1 MSAVEPGWP
10 SKRPGFIGVW
20 LDRMRAYV
28 DAHPGSARPGDPVNL
43 ALAEG
48 VTAFGDNHPAAVL
61 NANGTVS
68 LRGGFVYR
76 APAVAGAHNV
86 LTIVAPY
93 LPERL
98 VELVVAATLIGS
110 DGPVPAAA
118 TISITTG
125 GTVQLMTPALVDT
138 DLFEVVLDGVTYWPA
153 DG

>member
-1 MSAVEPGWP
+1 MAATPGWP
-10 SKRPGFIGVW
+10 PKRSGFPGIW

-28 DAHPGSARPGDPVNL
+28 DAHPGSARPGAPVTL

-48 VTAFGDNHPAAVL
+48 VTAFGDNPPAATR

-76 APAVAGAHNV
+76 GPAVAGAHNV

-98 VELVVAATLIGS
+98 VQLGVAATLI
-110 DGPVPAAA
+110 DLAEGPAPAPAS
-118 TISITTG
+118 ISITTG
-125 GTVQLMTPALVDT
+125 GTVQLMTPALVEG

-153 DG
+153 SG